1 MVGASSVSN
10 GNSEL
15 VRAMFESSENV
26 SIQLST
32 KVESI
37 RKDGNV
43 LMIETKNDTLHSC
56 QDVVIAAPL
65 EFTSIDFQNLNVSSD
80 IPRREFV
87 NCTVTIVKAKSVNL
101 SYFHLDDVAKLPN
114 NIFTTSKADAPFT
127 VMQLE
132 TNDLDDGYS
141 IWKFFSVQ
149 SVPLDQIFNDVSDV
163 HVQQWPYTFPHL
175 DPNITFQPILL
186 APHLYNVNTMESV
199 ASAMEGSII
208 AGRNIAMIL
217 SSA

>member
-1 MVGASSVSN
+1 MVT
-10 GNSEL
+10 EL
-15 VRAMFESSENV
+15 VRAMFESSERLN
-26 SIQLST
+26 SALD
-32 KVESI
+32 KMESI

-114 NIFTTSKADAPFT
+114 NINRPRKPTRRLP
-127 VMQLE
+127 
-132 TNDLDDGYS
+132 
-141 IWKFFSVQ
+141 
-149 SVPLDQIFNDVSDV
+149 
-163 HVQQWPYTFPHL
+163 
-175 DPNITFQPILL
+175 
-186 APHLYNVNTMESV
+186 
-199 ASAMEGSII
+199 
-208 AGRNIAMIL
+208 
-217 SSA
+217 